1 MNFKNEVNL
10 DIPAQR
16 RDVPWIDKCSN
27 LKLGTYQV
35 VTIVFIAGSNNW
47 LLETRYFKMMIKAVQ
62 QQEIWNAID
71 MALFDQNPVFI
82 KVGQDGGGV
91 LVGDEKSP
99 WLVRITE
106 RAEIFE
112 SGIRHEDTL
121 EGGGGVP
128 TNQNN
133 TIVRRS
139 SQLINPPY

>member
-1 MNFKNEVNL
+1 
-10 DIPAQR
+10 
-16 RDVPWIDKCSN
+16 
-27 LKLGTYQV
+27 
-35 VTIVFIAGSNNW
+35 
-47 LLETRYFKMMIKAVQ
+47 MMIKAVQ